1 VSRIVLRDLVKTF
14 GGVTAVAGVTLE
26 IHDGEFVVFVGP
38 SGCGKT
44 TTLNMISGLET
55 PTSGEVVI
63 GDRVVNRVEP
73 GERGLGMVFQDLA
86 LFPHMTVFENIAFGL
101 RVKRTPEAEVRQRVG
116 AAAVAMRI
124 APLLAKKPAQCSGGE
139 AQRVALAR
147 TIVTDPSVFLMDE
160 PLSSLDAKL
169 RVEMRTELKRL
180 HGTLRA
186 TFVYVTHDQAE
197 AMTMADRIV
206 VMDRGLV
213 QQVGPPLTVY
223 GDPANRFVAG
233 FFGVPAMNFIEGA
246 AEAGGDGVRFSAA
259 GITLDPG
266 PRERP
271 TTSAVTLGV
280 RPEHVRLVA
289 DGDGWPAV
297 VSLIEPMGDETLVFL
312 DYGGPA
318 SIVAKVDAEEKLA
331 VGDRRRFAFR
341 RDRLVFFDTVTG
353 ARVLRGIDM
362 GAPGAADPPTG
373 GSGRPGEAVAPLE
386 TPGSV

>member
-1 VSRIVLRDLVKTF
+1 VSRILLRNLVKTF
-14 GGVTAVAGVTLE
+14 GGVTAVAGVNLE
-26 IHDGEFVVFVGP
+26 VRDGEFVVFVGP

-55 PTSGEVVI
+55 PTGGEVII
-63 GDRVVNRVEP
+63 GDRVVNDVEP

-101 RVKRTPEAEVRQRVG
+101 RVKRVAEDEIRRRVQE
-116 AAAVAMRI
+116 AAATMRI

-147 TIVTDPSVFLMDE
+147 TIVTKPSVFLMDE

-169 RVEMRTELKRL
+169 RVDMRTELKRL
-180 HGTLRA
+180 HGALKA

-233 FFGVPAMNFIEGA
+233 FFGVPSMNFIEG
-246 AEAGGDGVRFSAA
+246 EAREASGRLGFRAPMGDL
-259 GITLDPG
+259 TLSRSTGAVG
-266 PRERP
+266 P
-271 TTSAVTLGV
+271 AVLGV
-280 RPEHVRLVA
+280 RPEHIVLA
-289 DGDGWPAV
+289 DGPDTWPAA

-318 SIVAKVDAEEKLA
+318 SLVAKVDAEEKVA
-331 VGDRRRFAFR
+331 VGDRRRFGFR
-341 RDRLVFFDTVTG
+341 SDKLVFFDGATG
-353 ARVLRGIDM
+353 ERILR
-362 GAPGAADPPTG
+362 
-373 GSGRPGEAVAPLE
+373 
-386 TPGSV
+386 

>member
-1 VSRIVLRDLVKTF
+1 MSRIVLRDMVKTF
-14 GGVTAVAGVTLE
+14 GAVTAVAGVNLE

-55 PTSGEVVI
+55 PTGGEVVI
-63 GDRVVNRVEP
+63 GDRVVNDVEP
-73 GERGLGMVFQDLA
+73 GERDLGMVFQDLA

-101 RVKRTPEAEVRQRVG
+101 RVKRTPEAEVRRRVG
-116 AAAVAMRI
+116 EAAAAMRI
-124 APLLAKKPAQCSGGE
+124 TPLLAKKPAQCSGGE

-147 TIVTDPSVFLMDE
+147 TIVTHPSVFLMDE

-180 HGTLRA
+180 HGALKA

-213 QQVGPPLTVY
+213 QQVGPPLSVY

-233 FFGVPAMNFIEGA
+233 FFGVPAMNFIDGA
-246 AEAGGDGVRFSAA
+246 ISAHGDALRFDATGVS
-259 GITLDPG
+259 LDPG
-266 PRERP
+266 PRERG
-271 TTSAVTLGV
+271 SAGAVTLGV
-280 RPEHVRLVA
+280 RPEHVRLA
-289 DGDGWPAV
+289 PDGQGWPAA

-331 VGDRRRFAFR
+331 VGDRRRFTFR
-341 RDRLVFFDTVTG
+341 TDRVVFFDTATG
-353 ARVLRGIDM
+353 DRVLR
-362 GAPGAADPPTG
+362 
-373 GSGRPGEAVAPLE
+373 
-386 TPGSV
+386 

>member
-1 VSRIVLRDLVKTF
+1 VSRILLRNLVKTF

-26 IHDGEFVVFVGP
+26 VRDGEFIVFVGP

-55 PTSGEVVI
+55 PTGGEVVI
-63 GDRVVNRVEP
+63 GDRVVNDVEP
-73 GERGLGMVFQDLA
+73 GERDLGMVFQDLA

-101 RVKRTPEAEVRQRVG
+101 RVKHTPDAEVRQRVG
-116 AAAVAMRI
+116 DAATAMRI
-124 APLLAKKPAQCSGGE
+124 TPLLAKKPAQCSGGE

-147 TIVTDPSVFLMDE
+147 TIVTKPSVFLMDE

-180 HGTLRA
+180 HGALNA

-213 QQVGPPLTVY
+213 QQVGPPLSVY

-233 FFGVPAMNFIEGA
+233 FFGVPAMNFIDGA
-246 AEAGGDGVRFSAA
+246 VEVRGDALRFQGAGV
-259 GITLDPG
+259 TLEPAR
-266 PRERP
+266 RERM
-271 TTSAVTLGV
+271 SGAVTLGV
-280 RPEHVRLVA
+280 RPEHVRLA
-289 DGDGWPAV
+289 PDGEGWPAA

-318 SIVAKVDAEEKLA
+318 SIVAKVDAEERLA
-331 VGDRRRFAFR
+331 VGEGRRFTFR
-341 RDRLVFFDTVTG
+341 TERVVFFDASG
-353 ARVLRGIDM
+353 NRVLR
-362 GAPGAADPPTG
+362 
-373 GSGRPGEAVAPLE
+373 L
-386 TPGSV
+386 

>member
-1 VSRIVLRDLVKTF
+1 MSRILLRNLVKTF
-14 GGVTAVAGVTLE
+14 GGVTAVAGVNLDVR
-26 IHDGEFVVFVGP
+26 DGEFLVFVGP

-55 PTSGEVVI
+55 PTTGEVII
-63 GDRVVNRVEP
+63 GDRVVNDVEP
-73 GERGLGMVFQDLA
+73 GERDLGMVFQDLA

-101 RVKRTPEAEVRQRVG
+101 RVKRTPEAEVRRRVG
-116 AAAVAMRI
+116 DAAAAMHI
-124 APLLAKKPAQCSGGE
+124 TALLGKKPAQCSGGE

-147 TIVTDPSVFLMDE
+147 TIVTKPSVFLMDE

-180 HGTLRA
+180 HGSLGT

-233 FFGVPAMNFIEGA
+233 FFGVPAMNFIDGA
-246 AEAGGDGVRFSAA
+246 VAEHGENVRFQAPGGSLDLGRRNGARA
-259 GITLDPG
+259 G
-266 PRERP
+266 
-271 TTSAVTLGV
+271 AVTLGV
-280 RPEHVRLVA
+280 RPEHVRLA
-289 DGDGWPAV
+289 PDGEGWPAAV
-297 VSLIEPMGDETLVFL
+297 NLIEPMGDETLVFL

-318 SIVAKVDAEEKLA
+318 PIVAKVDAEERVV
-331 VGDRRRFAFR
+331 VGDRRRFVFR
-341 RDRLVFFDTVTG
+341 PDKLVFFDTATG
-353 ARVLRGIDM
+353 ERILR
-362 GAPGAADPPTG
+362 
-373 GSGRPGEAVAPLE
+373 
-386 TPGSV
+386 

>member
-1 VSRIVLRDLVKTF
+1 VSRILLRDLVKTF
-14 GGVTAVAGVTLE
+14 GGVTAVAGVNLE
-26 IHDGEFVVFVGP
+26 IRDGEFVVFVGP

-63 GDRVVNRVEP
+63 GDRVVNDVEP
-73 GERGLGMVFQDLA
+73 GERDLGMVFQDLA

-101 RVKRTPEAEVRQRVG
+101 RVKRTPAAEVRQRVG
-116 AAAVAMRI
+116 DAAAAMRI
-124 APLLAKKPAQCSGGE
+124 TALLAKKPAQCSGGE

-147 TIVTDPSVFLMDE
+147 TIVTKPSVFLMDE

-180 HGTLRA
+180 HGALNT

-213 QQVGPPLTVY
+213 QQVGPPLSVY
-223 GDPANRFVAG
+223 GDPASRFVAG
-233 FFGVPAMNFIEGA
+233 FFGVPAMNFIDGA
-246 AEAGGDGVRFSAA
+246 VEAHGDALRFTTVGGA
-259 GITLDPG
+259 LDLG
-266 PRERP
+266 RRERA
-271 TTSAVTLGV
+271 SAGPVTLGV
-280 RPEHVRLVA
+280 RPEHVRLSA
-289 DGDGWPAV
+289 DGEGWPAA

-318 SIVAKVDAEEKLA
+318 SLVAKVDAEEKVS
-331 VGDRRRFAFR
+331 VGDRRRFTFR
-341 RDRLVFFDTVTG
+341 TERIVFFHAGTG
-353 ARVLRGIDM
+353 DRVLR
-362 GAPGAADPPTG
+362 
-373 GSGRPGEAVAPLE
+373 
-386 TPGSV
+386 